1 MVINYDEYIKIV
13 PKETVEFVNLVLKLF
28 EHYICEETA
37 IWIKDQNENNVAIDH
52 SESKIFAILLAV
64 KYYQNI
70 NDATRIILDKCELKE
85 EFIDKFNID
94 KLKENKI
101 DYNDVFNK
109 TANIFLPFE
118 YYENYMYLTPER
130 IIYQI
135 YCDKKYY
142 DNQVN
147 YLFSSSSKWKD
158 IFSTKY
164 SEYVKNN
171 ENDKMDNI
179 EKTFYKDLSYDVI
192 NYLEK
197 TARIFKYF
205 AYYKNA
211 YRSSSYYNIEII
223 KTDDD
228 IVLASLILALYGV
241 DNKVVPFLET
251 KGITKSRCTDFLI
264 CGSNKYSV
272 EPPTCAT
279 ILCQF
284 FNKYINADS
293 NKEKERKDLTIEDII
308 SNIFDRNFTN
318 SLVLEKLLHN
328 YKLSITDFANF
339 ENQLQNFEKNY
350 ELLQRQKKLDEFYKD
365 IDIEIIEF
373 IKFVS
378 KVHKIIKSNFESGK
392 ISKKYIIGEDDIR
405 YFAFFISSY
414 FIPNNFINY
423 FKDNGIT
430 KEKLMNKLGINIS
443 KDEILKLESDIN
455 IIVDNYEDIIF
466 GYTNDREQININTIL
481 YSLGNCD
488 KVNSSTILS
497 LLKDINPNLR
507 ISDYFTNLII
517 DYNKNQEELR
527 KYQLEQKFFGDMN
540 KDTIKFI
547 KTVSKVYQTL
557 ENSNKTTQF
566 SRDDLIEIAIYYAEI
581 EYCCDSSY
589 QFLITLKS
597 GSIGD
602 RLEINQRVNNYYND
616 NIDIIYNY
624 FGKYVFGGKNKDK
637 KKNEITIKDIYTNIF
652 NKNVNDSLALYKF
665 LDDIDFDY
673 NKFNNFD
680 ESFAE
685 YEKNEQI
692 ELVTNRIR
700 GESYQRYFENISKIY
715 NCLID
720 MSKKEILIYNVDKDI
735 DNIKNASRLLAMLL
749 ETDNNKMDTDVH
761 RVNKYLLLLNKRGI
775 TIDNYLSYINITK
788 ADFDKFQTSEIDYVV
803 IYKNFSEYNMGYGWH
818 IEDYIKRLFSKNN
831 QKYIYENF
839 IKYLGQSPEII
850 AKEMETGEEVIVPL
864 SQDEQLNYLTT
875 MPVSKLDYSLTS
887 ISKFGQELADH
898 SIIIANEFVNIAI
911 QDNDNNRVLD
921 IKEEISKLMK
931 KPSIFLRKMP
941 VSEKIAHNKK
951 ILDNLTEILKEN
963 ETRMIEVIEHFT
975 YLKKLIAIYVYRLNN
990 YIEELKYNLENFE
1003 SVKNNKE
1010 QNIFEALD
1018 SNTIKQTLNTKLYDY
1033 QTSLNISLQQ
1043 YNKINLVLNN
1053 YLLNLSKTSTA
1064 RNTTIPNLYIELSI
1078 RDSILLEQDSISDLN
1093 DINNLLSNI
1102 VKANNELLDKNTFKI
1117 GKNNKNVFDDKSL
1130 SESISEVLKA
1140 EHLLEQNDID
1150 KDDNNKILVKIK

>member
-1 MVINYDEYIKIV
+1 MIMNYDEYIKLV
-13 PKETVEFVNLVLKLF
+13 PKETAEFVNLVLKLF
-28 EHYICEETA
+28 EHYICEENA
-37 IWIKDQNENNVAIDH
+37 IWIKDRNEYEFAIDH

-109 TANIFLPFE
+109 TANVFLPFE

-158 IFSTKY
+158 IFSNKY

-171 ENDKMDNI
+171 EADKINDI

-192 NYLEK
+192 NYLE
-197 TARIFKYF
+197 TAARIFKYF
-205 AYYKNA
+205 VEHKKPYPYN
-211 YRSSSYYNIEII
+211 SSSYYNIEII

-228 IVLASLILALYGV
+228 IVLASLILALYSV
-241 DNKVVPFLET
+241 DNKVFSFLET
-251 KGITKSRCTDFLI
+251 KGITKSKCTYFLI
-264 CGSNKYSV
+264 RGSNKYFV

-293 NKEKERKDLTIEDII
+293 NKEKERKDLTIEDIV

-328 YKLSITDFANF
+328 YKLSITDFADF

-378 KVHKIIKSNFESGK
+378 KVHKIIKNNFESGK

-414 FIPNNFINY
+414 FVPNDFINY
-423 FKDNGIT
+423 FKDNDIT
-430 KEKLMNKLGINIS
+430 KEKLMNKLGITIS
-443 KDEILKLESDIN
+443 EDEILKLESDIN
-455 IIVDNYEDIIF
+455 IIVDNNEDIIF

-488 KVNSSTILS
+488 KVNSSTILN

-517 DYNKNQEELR
+517 DYNRNQEELR

-547 KTVSKVYQTL
+547 KTVSKCYQAL

-589 QFLITLKS
+589 QFLRTLKS
-597 GSIGD
+597 GSIGN
-602 RLEINQRVNNYYND
+602 RLEINKRVINNYKG

-624 FGKYVFGGKNKDK
+624 FGKYIFGGKNKDK
-637 KKNEITIKDIYTNIF
+637 KKSEITIKDIYTNIF
-652 NKNVNDSLALYKF
+652 NKDVNNSLTLYKF
-665 LDDIDFDY
+665 LDDIGFDY

-680 ESFAE
+680 ESFVE

-692 ELVTNRIR
+692 EDVINRLS
-700 GESYQRYFENISKIY
+700 GENYRHYFENISKIY
-715 NCLID
+715 NHLLDI
-720 MSKKEILIYNVDKDI
+720 SKDGNLIYSIDKDI
-735 DNIKNASRLLAMLL
+735 DNINNASQLLAMLL
-749 ETDNNKMDTDVH
+749 ETDNNI
-761 RVNKYLLLLNKRGI
+761 VNKHLLLLNKRGI
-775 TIDNYLSYINITK
+775 TIDNYLNYINIK
-788 ADFDKFQTSEIDYVV
+788 KDDFNKFQTKEIDYLTL
-803 IYKNFSEYNMGYGWH
+803 YKNFSDCYTYGYSG
-818 IEDYIKRLFSKNN
+818 IDSMVRNLFKQNDN
-831 QKYIYENF
+831 KYRFENF
-839 IKYLGQSPEII
+839 IKYLNQSPEII

-864 SQDEQLNYLTT
+864 SQDEQLNYLANI
-875 MPVSKLDYSLTS
+875 PISKLDYNLNS

-911 QDNDNNRVLD
+911 QDNGNNRVLD
-921 IKEEISKLMK
+921 IKEEINKLMK
-931 KPSIFLRKMP
+931 KPSIFSRKIP
-941 VSEKIAHNKK
+941 VSEKIAHNKE

-1003 SVKNNKE
+1003 NNPNNKK
-1010 QNIFEALD
+1010 QNIFDALD
-1018 SNTIKQTLNTKLYDY
+1018 SNTIKQTLNIKLSDY

-1093 DINNLLSNI
+1093 EINNLLSNI
-1102 VKANNELLDKNTFKI
+1102 VKTNNELLDKNTFKI
-1117 GKNNKNVFDDKSL
+1117 GKNNKNALDDKSL

-1140 EHLLEQNDID
+1140 EHLLEQND
-1150 KDDNNKILVKIK
+1150 DNKEDANKTLVKKK